1 MMDVWRQNLMD
12 NQMKK
17 VYKKPCMEEIVLR
30 HRCALM
36 QSSDNTPPIS
46 KDIGMA
52 PLDNMSNG

>member
-1 MMDVWRQNLMD
+1 MD

>member
-1 MMDVWRQNLMD
+1 MD

-30 HRCALM
+30 QRCALM

-46 KDIGMA
+46 KDIGMI